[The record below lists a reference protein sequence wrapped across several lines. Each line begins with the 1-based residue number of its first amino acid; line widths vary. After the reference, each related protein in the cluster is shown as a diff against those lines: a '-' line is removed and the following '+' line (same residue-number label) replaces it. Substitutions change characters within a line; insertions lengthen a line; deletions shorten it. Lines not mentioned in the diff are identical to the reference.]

1 MRIGMRTAF
10 AAAVLLIAACSSTP
24 SRVEPPAAPTPSEA
38 DKAVDAGR
46 GEFTVAAGMNDTWN
60 AVGQILIRLEGVSYE
75 MRAQMLGIY
84 TVRYRGERFI
94 ILTRAL
100 LATNDRKSLA
110 TEVGALWLDGKPN
123 NSAAARDL
131 LKQLQQRLPAELALI
146 AAGGRGK
153 PKH

>member
-1 MRIGMRTAF
+1 MRMAVVTAVVIV
-10 AAAVLLIAACSSTP
+10 AGCGGSPSKVETP
-24 SRVEPPAAPTPSEA
+24 APPTQSEA
-38 DKAVDAGR
+38 DREVDAGR

-60 AVGQILIRLEGVSYE
+60 AVGQILIRLDGVNYE

-100 LATNDRKSLA
+100 LASTERKGLA

-131 LKQLQQRLPAELALI
+131 LRQLQQHLPAELALI
-146 AAGGRGK
+146 EAGGRGK

>member
-1 MRIGMRTAF
+1 MRIAL
-10 AAAVLLIAACSSTP
+10 AAAMLLVAGCASTP
-24 SRVEPPAAPTPSEA
+24 SNVEPAQTPTQRQA
-38 DKAVDAGR
+38 DEAVDAGR
-46 GEFTVAAGMNDTWN
+46 GEFTIAAGMNDTWN

-100 LATNDRKSLA
+100 LATSERKSLA

-131 LKQLQQRLPAELALI
+131 LRQLQRRLPDELALI

-153 PKH
+153 PRP

>member
-1 MRIGMRTAF
+1 MAV
-10 AAAVLLIAACSSTP
+10 AAVVLLVAGCGSTP
-24 SRVEPPAAPTPSEA
+24 PTVEPPAPPTPSEA
-38 DKAVDAGR
+38 DRAVDAGR

-60 AVGQILIRLEGVSYE
+60 AVGQILIRLDGVTYE

-100 LATNDRKSLA
+100 LANSERKGLA

-123 NSAAARDL
+123 NSPAALDL
-131 LKQLQQRLPAELALI
+131 LKQLQRRLPDELALI

>member
-1 MRIGMRTAF
+1 MRIGVRTAL

-24 SRVEPPAAPTPSEA
+24 SKVAPPRAPTPSEA

-84 TVRYRGERFI
+84 TVRYRGEHFI

-100 LATNDRKSLA
+100 LASGERKGLA

-131 LKQLQQRLPAELALI
+131 LKQLQRRLPDELALI